1 MDRSRPNVIEA
12 ELLLPPNS
20 ITTLSI
26 NFDKVFLKYTE
37 HPPDANRGFDIGS
50 AVISTINDVVGN
62 FNYLHDV
69 VTRYINTSNNF
80 IKLFSRRKI
89 FF

>member
-50 AVISTINDVVGN
+50 AVISTIDEVDSN
-62 FNYLHDV
+62 FNYLYDV
-69 VTRYINTSNNF
+69 IIR
-80 IKLFSRRKI
+80 
-89 FF
+89 